1 MKILKVKSLDLSAFL
16 FLIILVLLG
25 LTKVAQADFINGD
38 FESTYT
44 TTGTATDDP
53 ITGWTS
59 QSYIFSGNK
68 NELTPTSISGIN
80 IDYGLG
86 KAHLD
91 IYNAA
96 DIHNSPKL
104 FLDYSP
110 YDYFLFGS
118 NPASSGLSSN
128 KKTL

>member
-59 QSYIFSGNK
+59 HNYIFSGNK
-68 NELTPTSISGIN
+68 DELTPTSISGIN
-80 IDYGLG
+80 IVTGTGFPL
-86 KAHLD
+86 LD
-91 IYNAA
+91 VYNAA
-96 DIHNSPKL
+96 DIHKL
-104 FLDYSP
+104 S
-110 YDYFLFGS
+110 
-118 NPASSGLSSN
+118 
-128 KKTL
+128 